1 MIEQLKIS
9 IPTPTGHQGHA
20 DNCMKAS
27 VSEPEFAPVYDPE
40 VPWFHP
46 ALTDLSPIEAPVCTC
61 DNDGH
66 AVNPFG
72 CGLEGCRRF
81 LEAETNGCC
90 GD

>member
-1 MIEQLKIS
+1 MIEQLKIP

-20 DNCMKAS
+20 TNCQKMT
-27 VSEPEFAPVYDPE
+27 VHETEFPAAYDPE
-40 VPWFHP
+40 VPWSRP
-46 ALTDLSPIEAPVCTC
+46 ALTDLSPIEAPVCEC
-61 DNDGH
+61 DKDGH
-66 AVNPFG
+66 ATNPFG